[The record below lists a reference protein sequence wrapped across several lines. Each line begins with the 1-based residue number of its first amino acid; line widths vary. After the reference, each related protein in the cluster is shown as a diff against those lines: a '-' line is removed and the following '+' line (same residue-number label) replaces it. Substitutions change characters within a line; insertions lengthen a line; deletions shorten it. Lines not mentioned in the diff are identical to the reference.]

1 MRSFLVCALL
11 LDVEVL
17 DLVRALVGG
26 NDIEELTEGVL
37 LEVLLGEVLEVSLGE
52 ADVGLDSDALV
63 VGVDLHALSE
73 VSGSAADLD
82 AGSEE
87 LSEVAGVEDLVLD
100 GLGAVDGEG
109 VRDLGIS
116 VLLLG
121 DLGSLGD
128 FGLLCGHL

>member
-11 LDVEVL
+11 LNVEVF

-26 NDIEELTEGVL
+26 NDIEELTKGVL
-37 LEVLLGEVLEVSLGE
+37 LQVFLGEVFQVSLGE
-52 ADVGLDSDALV
+52 ADVSLDSDALV
-63 VGVDLHALSE
+63 VSVHLHALSE
-73 VSGSAADLD
+73 VASATADLD

-128 FGLLCGHL
+128 LRLLCGHL